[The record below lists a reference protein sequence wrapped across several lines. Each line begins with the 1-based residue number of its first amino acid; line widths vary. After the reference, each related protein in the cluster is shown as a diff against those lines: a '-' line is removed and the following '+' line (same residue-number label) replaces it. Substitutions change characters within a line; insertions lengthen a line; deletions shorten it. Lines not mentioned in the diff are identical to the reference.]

1 VPIKGLTH
9 IRGRCTN
16 ANYIKP
22 KLLSFNDM
30 IRQGE
35 PMLHSAQARR
45 ALAVAAA
52 GSAPPVAVALLHWG
66 TQGALAAAS
75 APGQAPLDALVAAA
89 AALAAWLVLG
99 WLVLALGVA
108 VLAEAPG
115 AVGRCGEAVA
125 QRVTPTLLRRVA
137 RVALGVAV
145 VGGPLVTTGSPA
157 LAASAAA
164 LAPVAAGTSGSG
176 PLAAVRPAAGGCETP
191 DRAWTPDRPAAA
203 SGRGVGEPRPVSPR
217 RSSVVV
223 RRGDTLWDIAA
234 SRLPPSA
241 SDAAVARSWPR
252 WYATNRAA
260 IGSNPDLLRPG
271 TRLHPPTYRPAR

>member
-1 VPIKGLTH
+1 MCHT
-9 IRGRCTN
+9 
-16 ANYIKP
+16 
-22 KLLSFNDM
+22 
-30 IRQGE
+30 
-35 PMLHSAQARR
+35 AQARR

-52 GSAPPVAVALLHWG
+52 GSAPPAAVTLLHWG
-66 TQGALAAAS
+66 TQGAFAAAS
-75 APGQAPLDALVAAA
+75 APGPAPLDALVAAA
-89 AALAAWLVLG
+89 AAVVAWLVLG

-115 AVGRCGEAVA
+115 VVGRCGDAVA

-164 LAPVAAGTSGSG
+164 LAPVAPSASGVG
-176 PLAAVRPAAGGCETP
+176 PFTGVRLPADGCGAL
-191 DRAWTPDRPAAA
+191 DRAWTPDRPAA
-203 SGRGVGEPRPVSPR
+203 SGRGVSKPRPASPQ
-217 RSSVVV
+217 RSPVVV
-223 RRGDTLWDIAA
+223 HRGDTLWDIAA
-234 SRLPPSA
+234 SRLRPGA

-252 WYATNRAA
+252 WYAANRAA

-271 TRLHPPTYRPAR
+271 TRLHPPT